1 MIYPFK
7 GCILTAQPNGHISQY
22 FGENATLYKRFG
34 LAYHNGID
42 LVRPHGTPLLAIEDG
57 VVVSVMEEKGGFG
70 RHIRFISA
78 EPDNSGRYREW
89 TYAHNSKHYVKV
101 GDVVKEGQHI
111 ADMGNSGF
119 VVSGNTEYHRENP
132 YAGTH
137 LHVGLRMVRKTD
149 HGFTYPGSNIK
160 LEVMNYDNGVKGAVD
175 PLPVLARINNK
186 APRPQMLQI
195 IGLMERLKALLKK

>member
-1 MIYPFK
+1 MTHPFK
-7 GCILTAQPNGHISQY
+7 NCVLTAQPSGHISQY
-22 FGENATLYKRFG
+22 FGENATLYRRFG

-57 VVVSVMEEKGGFG
+57 IVVSVMEEKGGWG

-78 EPDNSGRYREW
+78 QSDDKGLYREW
-89 TYAHNSKHYVKV
+89 IYAHNSKHYVKV

-119 VVSGNTEYHRENP
+119 VVTGQTDWMRSNP

-137 LHVGLRMVRKTD
+137 LHLGLRMIRKTNR
-149 HGFTYPGSNIK
+149 GWSYPGSAIK
-160 LEVMNYDNGVKGAVD
+160 LDIVNYDNGVKGAID
-175 PLPVLARINNK
+175 PLPLIARIDAK
-186 APRPQMLQI
+186 PPRPQMLQI
-195 IGLMERLKALLKK
+195 IGLLERLKALLKK